1 MIEIGLAAL
10 GGLGIGGALLR
21 WMYSGPS
28 GSVRRGFAAVILG
41 GGGPAVPEK

>member
-1 MIEIGLAAL
+1 MIELGLAA
-10 GGLGIGGALLR
+10 IGGFGVGGMLLR